1 MLYKRCS
8 GCGKRIANNITCKC
22 QLDNARERYKEYK
35 ARRNDKE
42 QQEFYRSRDWIKCK
56 EHRLV
61 ELINIDWYEYY
72 TNNNIVQGYTL
83 HHIDELKECKERAL
97 DKSNLIYLTQANHIK
112 IHKVYSKSNKEKKEM
127 KKILFECLRKAGEE
141 FGIG

>member
-8 GCGKRIANNITCKC
+8 GCGKRIVNNITCKC
-22 QLDNARERYKEYK
+22 QLNNARERYKEYK
-35 ARRNDKE
+35 SRRNDKE
-42 QQEFYRSRDWIKCK
+42 QQEFYRSRAWIKCK
-56 EHRLV
+56 EQRLV

-112 IHKVYSKSNKEKKEM
+112 IHSQIKK
-127 KKILFECLRKAGEE
+127 KKK
-141 FGIG
+141 